1 MSNGGSLPNDIFDV
15 KRVRRL
21 VELMKE
27 HDLSELDLKDGE
39 QRVRL
44 RRGQEPLVSY
54 PVSYAAPAPTA
65 AAATPSAAP
74 SSGGGSAPVPAA
86 ESGVVIKSPMVGT
99 FYLSANPESPPFVKI
114 GDHVGPESTVCIVE
128 AMKVFNQI
136 PADVSGQITA
146 ILAENGQPVEFG
158 QPLFRVNP
166 SK

>member
-44 RRGQEPLVSY
+44 RRGAEPMVSY
-54 PVSYAAPAPTA
+54 PMSYAPAPSA
-65 AAATPSAAP
+65 AAPTPSAAP
-74 SSGGGSAPVPAA
+74 AGGGAASAPAV
-86 ESGVVIKSPMVGT
+86 ETGVVIKSPMVGT
-99 FYLSANPESPPFVKI
+99 FYLSANPESPPFVKV
-114 GDHVGPESTVCIVE
+114 GDHVGAETTVCIVE

-136 PADVSGQITA
+136 PADMSGQITA
-146 ILAENGQPVEFG
+146 VLVENGQPVEFN

>member
-27 HDLSELDLKDGE
+27 HDLSELDLKDGA

-44 RRGQEPLVSY
+44 RRGQEPMVSY
-54 PVSYAAPAPTA
+54 PMSYAPAPIA
-65 AAATPSAAP
+65 AMPAPNAP
-74 SSGGGSAPVPAA
+74 SSGGAAPPPAV
-86 ESGVVIKSPMVGT
+86 ETGVVIKSPMVGT
-99 FYLSANPESPPFVKI
+99 FYLSANPETPPFVKV
-114 GDHVGPESTVCIVE
+114 GDHIGAETTVCIVE

-136 PADVSGQITA
+136 PADMSGQITA
-146 ILAENGQPVEFG
+146 ILVENGQPVEFN

>member
-44 RRGQEPLVSY
+44 RRGAEPMVSY
-54 PVSYAAPAPTA
+54 PMAYAQAPSASAPALSAPSSGSAAPAP
-65 AAATPSAAP
+65 
-74 SSGGGSAPVPAA
+74 AA
-86 ESGVVIKSPMVGT
+86 EAGTTIKSPMVGT
-99 FYLSANPESPPFVKI
+99 FYLSANPESPPFVKV
-114 GDHVGPESTVCIVE
+114 GDHVGAETTVCIVE

-136 PADVSGQITA
+136 PADMSGQITA
-146 ILAENGQPVEFG
+146 VLVENGQPVEFN